1 MMTMDTQRYQI
12 TEAKECL
19 VVLNVCVLFMNSFHY
34 LIMVDFYGEE
44 EANFLI
50 RSDPYFTASKNRSLS

>member
-19 VVLNVCVLFMNSFHY
+19 VVLNVCVHFFFFFFFFLQFMAQKTT
-34 LIMVDFYGEE
+34 
-44 EANFLI
+44 EANGCNAKES
-50 RSDPYFTASKNRSLS
+50 RTPY